1 MLQSLKSFYVRNLN
15 MRWMLTVGVLMLL
28 TVASAA
34 QTAVTIDI
42 PVDDMITNLNTWI
55 GVFAPIL
62 LFVGM
67 IPVALGLLRYIIK
80 LFVGAF
86 GGASR

>member
-1 MLQSLKSFYVRNLN
+1 MLQSFKAFYARNFN
-15 MRWMLTVGVLMLL
+15 AKYMLMMALFLMSAMS
-28 TVASAA
+28 VAA
-34 QTAVTIDI
+34 QTPVVIDI

-86 GGASR
+86 GGVGR